1 MQAITTNEG
10 RDGFKVRIKT
20 FLGRLEPGALDDIN
34 DVTVE
39 HLRSIPSSQF
49 GLIEEY
55 DITIRGDKERVRI
68 IQNAIVQT
76 IRRNTQGRRALVFLA
91 NRIQ

>member
-1 MQAITTNEG
+1 
-10 RDGFKVRIKT
+10 
-20 FLGRLEPGALDDIN
+20 
-34 DVTVE
+34 
-39 HLRSIPSSQF
+39 
-49 GLIEEY
+49 LIEEY